1 LRIYAL
7 VALTGFLSLYAFRDW
22 FVSLCGLIVLMAVV
36 QHPDFP
42 SGVGGVQGL
51 NPWNALLIC
60 VMIGWHAARRREGL
74 TWDMPRHITFM
85 LLLYGIA
92 VAISF
97 VRLALDRG
105 ALPTL
110 TTSYLFS
117 EYLVNCFK
125 WVVPGLLLFDGCRSR
140 GRFHAGLTCILVVYV
155 LLAIQVIKWMPTSDA
170 LTGSALNERALKIIL
185 REVGYH
191 PVNMSMMLAGASWAI
206 FASVPLLKKN
216 WARLLGLVAGLS
228 VTYGQA
234 LTGGRMG
241 YATWGL
247 VGISLGLLRWRKF
260 LIVIPVGVLLV
271 SIFLPG
277 VVERMLKGFGE
288 RDVTGQEITNDQQVT
303 SGRTLAWPY
312 VLDKIGESPVFGF
325 GRLAMERTGLS
336 KRLKDE
342 LNEEF
347 PHPHNAYLECLLDNG
362 IVGLLMIVP
371 FYLVVVKRSIQLLM
385 ARESRYYSA
394 VGGTC
399 TALVLALLFAA
410 FGSQTFYPREG
421 SVGMWA
427 AIGLMLRMS
436 ILRQTAHERKRHAT
450 QVRRAPAMS
459 VGSAVP
465 AATG

>member
-1 LRIYAL
+1 MRIYAL

-22 FVSLCGLIVLMAVV
+22 FVSLCGLIVLMSVV

-42 SGVGGVQGL
+42 SGVAGVQGL
-51 NPWNALLIC
+51 NPWNALLAC
-60 VMIGWHAARRREGL
+60 VLLGWFMSRRREGL
-74 TWDMPRHITFM
+74 TWDMPRHITFL
-85 LLLYGIA
+85 LLLYAIA

-97 VRLALDRG
+97 LRLFLDRA
-105 ALPTL
+105 ALPSM
-110 TTSYLFS
+110 TTGYLIS

-125 WVVPGLLLFDGCRSR
+125 WVVPGLLLYDGCRSR
-140 GRFHAGLTCILVVYV
+140 GRFHAGLACILVVYV
-155 LLAIQVIKWMPTSDA
+155 LLAAQVIKWMPTSDA
-170 LTGSALNERALKIIL
+170 LTGQALNERALKIIL

-206 FASVPLLKKN
+206 FASVPLLRRN
-216 WARLLGLVAGLS
+216 WARVLGVAAGLL

-241 YATWGL
+241 YATWGF
-247 VGISLGLLRWRKF
+247 VGLALGFLRWRRF
-260 LIVIPVGVLLV
+260 LVIIPVGVLLV

-288 RDVTGQEITNDQQVT
+288 RDVAGQEITNDQQVT

-312 VLDKIGESPVFGF
+312 VIDKIGESPFFGF

-336 KRLKDE
+336 ARLKVE

-347 PHPHNAYLECLLDNG
+347 PHPHNAYLECMLDNG
-362 IVGLLMIVP
+362 IIGLLMIVP
-371 FYLVVVKRSIQLLM
+371 FYLVVAKRSIQLLL

-410 FGSQTFYPREG
+410 IGSQTFYPREG
-421 SVGMWA
+421 AVGMWA

-436 ILRQTAHERKRHAT
+436 HLRETAQERKRSAT
-450 QVRRAPAMS
+450 QVRRVPTLG

-465 AATG
+465 APTG